1 MNEHERAAIVAVD
14 WGLALM
20 IAAVTGWC
28 ALRLGVPLLA
38 AGAALVGFLVG
49 LGAMHWAGARP
60 LHYRLPAFAIP
71 DWPEW
76 AELRAAEALPEG
88 VVRLPLPRLPTA
100 GELEARIQR
109 HLQQKPA
116 ASAEVIPLVTDAG
129 SALREA
135 LAGLKR
141 AQS

>member
-1 MNEHERAAIVAVD
+1 MNEHERVAIVALD

-20 IAAVTGWC
+20 VAAVTGWC
-28 ALRLGVPLLA
+28 ALRAGVPLLA
-38 AGAALVGFLVG
+38 GVAALVGFLVG

-60 LHYRLPAFAIP
+60 RRYRLPDFAIP
-71 DWPEW
+71 DWPQW
-76 AELRAAEALPEG
+76 ADLRAAEALPEG
-88 VVRLPLPRLPTA
+88 VVRMPLPRLPTA

-109 HLQQKPA
+109 HLEQRPA
-116 ASAEVIPLVTDAG
+116 PSAEIIPLAADAG

-141 AQS
+141 AHS